1 MISIRILEEFQGAVG
16 ACLAG
21 GMITLGYD
29 ILRIFRR
36 GIPHGNFWIGVE
48 DFFFWIGTTL
58 WVFSVLYRENDG
70 SLRMYTILAMI
81 FGMIVYHQ
89 TISEPLVRIF
99 GKIFQK
105 ITILLGIPLK
115 MGKSSIIFLE
125 KKLKNC
131 AKRLII
137 RGKHERSSVQSFS
150 GGNFDGDQNG
160 KKEEI

>member
-1 MISIRILEEFQGAVG
+1 MISIRIAEEFQGAVS

-29 ILRIFRR
+29 LLRIFRR

-48 DFFFWIGTTL
+48 DFFFWAGTTL
-58 WVFSVLYRENDG
+58 WTFSVLYRENDG
-70 SLRMYTILAMI
+70 SLRMYTILAMV

-89 TISEPLVRIF
+89 TVSEPLVRIF

-105 ITILLGIPLK
+105 ITALLGIPLK
-115 MGKSSIIFLE
+115 MVKSSIIFLE
-125 KKLKNC
+125 NKLKNC

-137 RGKHERSSVQSFS
+137 WGKHEQSDVQSFS
-150 GGNFDGDQNG
+150 GGNFDGNQNG